1 MTLEPLK
8 ARGAD
13 SLIVTKV
20 RPAALWGGAGVVTKI
35 VE

>member
-13 SLIVTKV
+13 NLMVTEV
-20 RPAALWGGAGVVTKI
+20 RQAAPRGGVGVVTKI